1 MLLGKIV
8 KSNAHTDYVCQI
20 YGPGE
25 VETPPG
31 RDDHCFGTFVRI
43 PLDDDRWLVG
53 LIYDTMLLNPEYGRF
68 GPRLSPANELAVF
81 SPDYL
86 REKVVLVGIA
96 AIGLMTA
103 AGQARQGVPLPAAD
117 SDALVERLA
126 ETAVRAFHQS
136 GEAVQLDYLPLLL
149 TLNTPLAV
157 ALART
162 VIRQL
167 VALFPGQADTL
178 SVLQRQLTWQTQMT
192 PLGGQL

>member
-25 VETPPG
+25 VETAPS

-43 PLDDDRWLVG
+43 PLDNARGLVG
-53 LIYDTMLLNPEYGRF
+53 LVYDTVLLNPEYGRF
-68 GPRLSPANELAVF
+68 GPRLSPESELAVF

-96 AIGLMTA
+96 AIGLMTV
-103 AGQARQGVPLPAAD
+103 AGQVKQGVPLPAAY
-117 SDALVERLA
+117 SDAFVERLA
-126 ETAVRAFHQS
+126 DTAVRTFHQS
-136 GEAVQLDYLPLLL
+136 GKAVQLDYLPLLL

-167 VALFPGQADTL
+167 VPLFPGQEDTL
-178 SVLQRQLTWQTQMT
+178 SVLQRQLTWQTQIT
-192 PLGGQL
+192 PLGGQ